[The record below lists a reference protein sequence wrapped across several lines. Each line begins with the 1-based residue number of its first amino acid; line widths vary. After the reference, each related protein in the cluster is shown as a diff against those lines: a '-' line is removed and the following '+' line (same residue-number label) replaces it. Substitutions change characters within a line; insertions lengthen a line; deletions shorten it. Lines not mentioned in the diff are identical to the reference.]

1 MACLVLGV
9 ANEAQSQTSSLRLS
23 GVVDVALRHSD
34 NGKTTLMSVESG
46 GMSISRLGLQ
56 GSEELVPGLRA
67 AFHLE
72 STFQADSGGVT
83 PAADVSRFWG
93 RRATVSLI
101 SARWGE
107 LRMGRSQTPLFNMFL
122 RFDPFTCNGIGTA
135 ANLVLPLG
143 TRINPPLS
151 IGQQDQARA
160 RVDNSIQWGVAP
172 GDSGAY
178 GEVLVSAG
186 EGVSGNRH
194 RGARLGWIDGPV
206 QLSAALGRT
215 QVYTVA
221 KPANEV
227 RELGFAGSYDFGAA
241 RVIGHLIDRRL
252 DSQVLRLTVLSAT
265 WRTGPHE
272 IRGSW
277 ARYSNNQR
285 SAAGLSQGAG
295 QFSMGYVYD
304 FSRRTSLYGTY
315 ARIANDAGAA
325 LRGSSLPAVPGQPYT
340 GVELGIRHGF

>member
-107 LRMGRSQTPLFNMFL
+107 LRMGRSQTPLFNM
-122 RFDPFTCNGIGTA
+122 
-135 ANLVLPLG
+135 
-143 TRINPPLS
+143 
-151 IGQQDQARA
+151 
-160 RVDNSIQWGVAP
+160 
-172 GDSGAY
+172 
-178 GEVLVSAG
+178 
-186 EGVSGNRH
+186 
-194 RGARLGWIDGPV
+194 
-206 QLSAALGRT
+206 
-215 QVYTVA
+215 
-221 KPANEV
+221 
-227 RELGFAGSYDFGAA
+227 
-241 RVIGHLIDRRL
+241 
-252 DSQVLRLTVLSAT
+252 
-265 WRTGPHE
+265 
-272 IRGSW
+272 
-277 ARYSNNQR
+277 
-285 SAAGLSQGAG
+285 
-295 QFSMGYVYD
+295 
-304 FSRRTSLYGTY
+304 
-315 ARIANDAGAA
+315 
-325 LRGSSLPAVPGQPYT
+325 
-340 GVELGIRHGF
+340 